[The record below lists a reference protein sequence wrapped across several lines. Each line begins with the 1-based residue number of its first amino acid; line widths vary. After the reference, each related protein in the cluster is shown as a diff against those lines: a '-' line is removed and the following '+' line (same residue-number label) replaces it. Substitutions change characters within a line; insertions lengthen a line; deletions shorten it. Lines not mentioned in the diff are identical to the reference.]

1 MAGQGTGS
9 VATSPGETKVYVAV
23 GGVLCAE
30 WGEARRAVCS
40 LYHLVLSFDC
50 GKGRVRGTVTGILS
64 GEK

>member
-40 LYHLVLSFDC
+40 LYLSFDC

-64 GEK
+64 GER